1 MLRLDICCVL
11 DSLSY
16 GFDDSDKFQAKPVI
30 RSRVDCLLKTQNIRV
45 GIHVNTFRK
54 FVVDDRSNS
63 CRHCNQSQ

>member
-1 MLRLDICCVL
+1 LPYGDSRWCKVL
-11 DSLSY
+11 MIAIN
-16 GFDDSDKFQAKPVI
+16 FKRN